1 METAAVWVPLAVAAV
16 TAGPAYIAFVV
27 RKVHHQ
33 VNGQDETLSTMTLKT
48 MQAIGR
54 VEAKLD
60 DHILGHG
67 GDGR

>member
-1 METAAVWVPLAVAAV
+1 MDTAAVWVPLAVAAV

-60 DHILGHG
+60 HHVASHG
-67 GDGR
+67 GDPR

>member
-1 METAAVWVPLAVAAV
+1 MEPAIWVPIAVAAV

-60 DHILGHG
+60 GHIDSHG